1 MTNEK
6 RLAAE
11 HLFDAVGELDDS
23 LLSAALNYRKPKAKI
38 LTSRPFIS
46 TMGAVAAVLVLAVLV
61 FPRMIDLKD
70 SDMVRDENDTVQ
82 YSNLTVALSGADYNS
97 NVITLSST
105 DEVDLFDGQS
115 KVIWKYTDSET
126 CYAVNITETDLKWL
140 NNYGTNPITVQDESC
155 QIWLTAGDGLVTSPC
170 LKKSAGNVGYGE
182 IFNYS
187 PEVDVSPTFANYLT
201 KLIT

>member
-1 MTNEK
+1 MTSNK
-6 RLAAE
+6 RPAAE
-11 HLFDAVGELDDS
+11 QLFDAFGELDDT

-38 LTSRPFIS
+38 LRSRPVIS
-46 TMGAVAAVLVLAVLV
+46 TLGAVAAVLVLAILV
-61 FPRMIDLKD
+61 FPNSLKAND
-70 SDMVRDENDTVQ
+70 SDMVRDESDVVR
-82 YSNLTVALSGADYNS
+82 YSNLSVALSGVDYNS
-97 NVITLSST
+97 NVVSLSST
-105 DEVDLFDGQS
+105 DEVDLFDGQA
-115 KVIWKYTDSET
+115 KVIWKYTDSEV
-126 CYAVNITETDLKWL
+126 CYALNITETDLNWL
-140 NNYGTNPITVQDESC
+140 QNYGSNPITVHDESC